1 MHSTSNLID
10 QTSPYISGY
19 NQYGLPVFPFIATTK
34 TKLKGT
40 VYLHTLSSFMSAYLY
55 GTVDPQLVGIPWVSN
70 TWSIM
75 NTCLIANSGHIST
88 P

>member
-55 GTVDPQLVGIPWVSN
+55 GTVDPQLVHGHSLGFKHLVYNEHLSN
-70 TWSIM
+70 
-75 NTCLIANSGHIST
+75 CQ
-88 P
+88 